1 MPSVP
6 FSLVF
11 HNHSGIAWLWTS
23 SHSSSLLICLISF
36 DPRSLQ
42 TLVYWIQ
49 IRLWNNVTWKGNGKG
64 NNCSKHLWNRKL
76 FLALLCLMLVSSE
89 YVLFKISFFQVS
101 RRYKQIAFDF
111 DTYLVILKLPSS
123 ILTQATTPGLYP
135 VLYNRF
141 RTNMYKGGIVTL
153 GGYFR
158 GRPLLASWL
167 QSSLFTISSFKT
179 YKYFT
184 FRFKEHYTKC

>member
-1 MPSVP
+1 
-6 FSLVF
+6 
-11 HNHSGIAWLWTS
+11 
-23 SHSSSLLICLISF
+23 
-36 DPRSLQ
+36 
-42 TLVYWIQ
+42 
-49 IRLWNNVTWKGNGKG
+49 
-64 NNCSKHLWNRKL
+64 
-76 FLALLCLMLVSSE
+76 MLVGSE
-89 YVLFKISFFQVS
+89 KVLFKISFFQIS
-101 RRYKQIAFDF
+101 RSYKQIAFDF

-141 RTNMYKGGIVTL
+141 RTNMYRGGIVTL

-179 YKYFT
+179 YNTSISLLDSKNITQTVKSIFGQINSE
-184 FRFKEHYTKC
+184 RIKEQNEIFKEIIGVRS